1 MNKIVSHFNRRE
13 FVGGLTASSLLL
25 PRLTFASDET
35 KPSPIV
41 EIASGKIRGVT
52 ERGVHVFKGVPYG
65 APTGGKN
72 RFMPPKKP
80 ESWSG
85 VRDTI
90 AYGFSSPQRD
100 PALPAPGPTSGA
112 ASNIGDLSG
121 LPESEDCLVLNVWT
135 RGITPQGKGDGGK
148 RPVMFW
154 IHGGGFTAGSG
165 SSPGYDGTN
174 LCLRGDVVVIGINH
188 RLNAVGHMH
197 LGDIAGAD
205 FAQSGNVGMLDIVQA
220 LQWVRNNIERFGGD
234 PKTVMI
240 FGESGGGRKV
250 SVLQA
255 MPAAQG
261 LYHRAVV
268 ESGPGTT
275 MMDRGPATEVTE
287 LVLAELGIGKA
298 NARQLQAAPID
309 KLISAY
315 HKVSRI
321 RQGTLNYPFGSF
333 APVVDGK
340 VLPQHPFD
348 PVAPA
353 ISADI
358 PLMIGSNRTEA
369 TLFNLGDPKMF
380 TLDEAGLQ
388 DRVARLLK
396 DDAAVVIDAYRK
408 AHPGAS
414 PSDIYFY
421 IETDGRYGVPTKV
434 LASRKAALKRGPCY
448 VYRFDWATPV
458 MGGKLQT
465 PHSLEIPFVFD
476 HAIESKG
483 LTGGGADAVALAD
496 KISDAWIAF
505 ARTGNPSTAKL
516 PTWTAYNEERPTMLF
531 DNESKVVNDP
541 DKATREVMQR
551 VLKMA

>member
-1 MNKIVSHFNRRE
+1 
-13 FVGGLTASSLLL
+13 
-25 PRLTFASDET
+25 
-35 KPSPIV
+35 
-41 EIASGKIRGVT
+41 
-52 ERGVHVFKGVPYG
+52 
-65 APTGGKN
+65 
-72 RFMPPKKP
+72 
-80 ESWSG
+80 
-85 VRDTI
+85 
-90 AYGFSSPQRD
+90 
-100 PALPAPGPTSGA
+100 
-112 ASNIGDLSG
+112 
-121 LPESEDCLVLNVWT
+121 
-135 RGITPQGKGDGGK
+135 
-148 RPVMFW
+148 
-154 IHGGGFTAGSG
+154 
-165 SSPGYDGTN
+165 
-174 LCLRGDVVVIGINH
+174 
-188 RLNAVGHMH
+188 MH
-197 LGDIAGAD
+197 LGDIAGPE

-287 LVLAELGIGKA
+287 LVLAELGISKA
-298 NARQLQAAPID
+298 NAHELQTVPID

-315 HKVSRI
+315 HKISRI

-348 PVAPA
+348 PVAPM

-396 DDAAVVIDAYRK
+396 EDAPAVIDAYRK
-408 AHPGAS
+408 AHPSAS

-458 MGGKLQT
+458 MGGKLQS
-465 PHSLEIPFVFD
+465 PHSLEIPFAFD

-483 LTGGGADAVALAD
+483 LTGGGPDAVALAD
-496 KISDAWIAF
+496 KVSDAWIAF
-505 ARTGNPSTAKL
+505 ARTGNPNTPKL
-516 PTWTAYNEERPTMLF
+516 PAWPAYNEERPTMLF
-531 DNESKVVNDP
+531 DNESKVMNDP

-551 VLKMA
+551 VLKMS